1 MTGIIHHPGD
11 LTLAS
16 YAAGTL
22 DEARRLVVATHVSQ
36 CPRCQTAAR
45 GLIQFGGVMLDSVEP
60 AKVSEDALATALHAL
75 DQAPA
80 QAGGALHDDK
90 LPLPLADYAM
100 GPWRWIGS
108 GVHWRSVSVP
118 VVDDIRVF
126 MLRAKGGTHLPRHR
140 HEGIEWTCLLEG
152 AFKHD
157 LGRFGPGDFDEA
169 DASVEH
175 NPVVEEGADCVCLV
189 ALKGNIQLQS
199 LLGRMLQPFIRL

>member
-1 MTGIIHHPGD
+1 MTGIIHHPSE

-22 DEARRLVVATHVSQ
+22 DEARRLVVATHVAQ
-36 CPRCQTAAR
+36 CPSCQVTVR
-45 GLIQFGGVMLDSVEP
+45 GLIEAGGIMFDEVEP
-60 AKVSEDALATALHAL
+60 VKMREDALGEALKAL
-75 DQAPA
+75 DQVPS
-80 QAGGALHDDK
+80 AGGTFLSDADIPP
-90 LPLPLADYAM
+90 PLVDYSM
-100 GPWRWIGS
+100 GPWRWIGN

-140 HEGIEWTCLLEG
+140 HEGIEWTCVLEG

-169 DASVEH
+169 DASMEH
-175 NPVVEEGADCVCLV
+175 NPVVEKGVACVCLV

-199 LLGRMLQPFIRL
+199 LLGRLLQPFIRL

>member
-11 LTLAS
+11 PTLAS

-36 CPRCQTAAR
+36 CPSCQVVVT
-45 GLIQFGGVMLDSVEP
+45 GLIQLGGIMLDDVEP
-60 AKVSEDALATALHAL
+60 AKLREGALAEALRAL
-75 DQAPA
+75 DQAPITPDA
-80 QAGGALHDDK
+80 TAGDEEF
-90 LPLPLADYAM
+90 PSPLAGYSM
-100 GPWRWIGS
+100 GPWRWIGG

-126 MLRAKGGTHLPRHR
+126 MLRAKGGTQLPRHR
-140 HEGIEWTCLLEG
+140 HEGIEWTCILEG
-152 AFKHD
+152 AFRHD

-169 DASVEH
+169 DASIEH
-175 NPVVEEGADCVCLV
+175 NPVVEDGVACVCLV

-199 LLGRMLQPFIRL
+199 FLGRLLQPLIRF

>member
-1 MTGIIHHPGD
+1 MTGIIHHPSE

-22 DEARRLVVATHVSQ
+22 DEARRLVVATHVAQ
-36 CPRCQTAAR
+36 CSGCQISVR
-45 GLIQFGGVMLDSVEP
+45 GLIEAGGIMLDEVEP
-60 AKVSEDALATALHAL
+60 VKMREDALSEALKAL
-75 DQAPA
+75 DQMPSAA
-80 QAGGALHDDK
+80 VAALPDAD
-90 LPLPLADYAM
+90 LPQPLADYAM
-100 GPWRWIGS
+100 GPWRWIGN

-140 HEGIEWTCLLEG
+140 HEGIEWTCVLEG

-169 DASVEH
+169 DASIEH
-175 NPVVEEGADCVCLV
+175 NPVVEEGAACVCLV

-199 LLGRMLQPFIRL
+199 LLGRLLQPLIRL